1 LNPIDRTT
9 TPHIIIYQT
18 GSGYVFKLSDLIN
31 IINTALAHS
40 PQFFVDS
47 MNPRNPYTN
56 LEFNAGMLY
65 KIYWKIR
72 QSNYRMPI
80 LFQLYYECEFDIQRF
95 VFEHESIIRDYY
107 IADFVKNTPANELV
121 KHVQQMIKLM
131 DKRKILRIHSHFPNQ
146 LLVDIMRPYL
156 KLYMHNVYSISHT
169 DKKFSS
175 YYKLKH
181 KLREFINYNP
191 NFGRKLMVKPLY
203 QIITN
208 IPAPYSSSK
217 YTESFNT
224 RHIKYDN
231 SDDFRM
237 VFFYSNRDP
246 DTTED
251 ETPNETPNE
260 NEFPIVPPPL
270 ENTVTESGNEET
282 VNRRENES
290 DDSLAWSEDS
300 DNESIIIM
308 DVD

>member
-1 LNPIDRTT
+1 MSQERYGN
-9 TPHIIIYQT
+9 
-18 GSGYVFKLSDLIN
+18 
-31 IINTALAHS
+31 
-40 PQFFVDS
+40 
-47 MNPRNPYTN
+47 
-56 LEFNAGMLY
+56 
-65 KIYWKIR
+65 
-72 QSNYRMPI
+72 NYRH
-80 LFQLYYECEFDIQRF
+80 QD
-95 VFEHESIIRDYY
+95 H
-107 IADFVKNTPANELV
+107 
-121 KHVQQMIKLM
+121 
-131 DKRKILRIHSHFPNQ
+131 
-146 LLVDIMRPYL
+146 
-156 KLYMHNVYSISHT
+156 
-169 DKKFSS
+169 
-175 YYKLKH
+175 
-181 KLREFINYNP
+181 REND
-191 NFGRKLMVKPLY
+191 

-208 IPAPYSSSK
+208 IPSPYSSSK